1 MDCCLFSLLQR
12 EYLWLA
18 INMLANSPKIS
29 DITKGDILQLY
40 FCHSEGWYDKTAV
53 MWISAVNGIL

>member
-18 INMLANSPKIS
+18 INMLVNSPKIS

-53 MWISAVNGIL
+53 M